1 MSRVNTEGNRSA
13 DALIERGWKLAS
25 QVWVPADNAVIDAN
39 MPPLLIMAPAGAID
53 ILMPPSNAANK
64 GLMFLLV
71 NNSANA
77 ITLKTSGD
85 AAFAT
90 AIVLAANETTLVV
103 CTGHATANLGWAAI
117 GTASS
122 A

>member
-1 MSRVNTEGNRSA
+1 MSKVNLEFGRA
-13 DALIERGWKLAS
+13 FKLFIESGWKLKAK
-25 QVWVPADNAVIDAN
+25 VWTPADNDPISADD
-39 MPPLLIMAPAGAID
+39 PPLLIVSPAGAID
-53 ILMPPSNAANK
+53 LLMPASNAANQ
-64 GLMFLLV
+64 GLMFLIC

-77 ITLKTSGD
+77 VTLKTSAD
-85 AAFAT
+85 AAFTT

-103 CTGHATANLGWAAI
+103 CTGDATAALGWRAI

>member
-1 MSRVNTEGNRSA
+1 MGRVNQEGNRYA
-13 DALIERGWKLAS
+13 DIFIERGFRLGS
-25 QVWVPADNAVIDAN
+25 QEWVPVDNEVINAN

-53 ILMPPSNAANK
+53 ILMPASTPERK
-64 GLMFLLV
+64 GLTFVMM

-77 ITLKTSGD
+77 ITLKTSAD
-85 AAFAT
+85 AAFTT
-90 AIVLAANETTLVV
+90 AIVLAANETTMVV
-103 CTGHATANLGWAAI
+103 CTGHATAALGWRAI

>member
-1 MSRVNTEGNRSA
+1 MRTNMEGMRMA
-13 DALIERGWKLAS
+13 DFLVERGWRLAS
-25 QVWVPADNAVIDAN
+25 QEWVPADNAVIDAN

-53 ILMPPSNAANK
+53 ILMPVSNAANK
-64 GLMFLLV
+64 GLTFLMM

-77 ITLKTSGD
+77 ITLKTSAD
-85 AAFAT
+85 AAFTT
-90 AIVLAANETTLVV
+90 AIVLAANETTLVT
-103 CTGHATANLGWAAI
+103 CTGSATAALGWRAI

>member
-1 MSRVNTEGNRSA
+1 MRTNSEGNRQA
-13 DALIERGWKLAS
+13 DFLIERGLKLAS
-25 QVWVPADNAVIDAN
+25 QEWVPADNAIIDAN

-53 ILMPPSNAANK
+53 ILMPASTAALK
-64 GLMFLLV
+64 GLTFVMM

-85 AAFAT
+85 AAFTT
-90 AIVLAANETTLVV
+90 AIALAANETTMVI
-103 CTGHATANLGWAAI
+103 CTGSATAALGWRAV